1 MKNTKLKKNQPHE
14 SAPTIKTPGSPITH
28 EEIRLRAYEI
38 FLARGGVHGNEQGDW
53 LLAEHELKQERAG
66 KP

>member
-1 MKNTKLKKNQPHE
+1 MKNTKPKKSQSYE
-14 SAPTIKTPGSPITH
+14 SAPTIKTPGTAITH

-38 FLARGGVHGNEQGDW
+38 FLTRGGTHGNDHDDW
-53 LLAEHELKQERAG
+53 LLAEHELKQGRSR

>member
-1 MKNTKLKKNQPHE
+1 MNNTKLKKNQPHE

-38 FLARGGVHGNEQGDW
+38 FRTRGGVHGNDQDDW
-53 LLAEHELKQERAG
+53 LLAEHELKQKRP
-66 KP
+66 KK